1 MLITISY
8 DIFFNLYSLYFL
20 QPTSEI
26 LIEMDN
32 LIFYEVAMEKRE
44 NDTYLVTE
52 NQNYYPIKDF
62 IVIPAEMSKFLNIK
76 TINNTNTLI
85 QTKTEL

>member
-1 MLITISY
+1 
-8 DIFFNLYSLYFL
+8 
-20 QPTSEI
+20 
-26 LIEMDN
+26 MDN

>member
-1 MLITISY
+1 
-8 DIFFNLYSLYFL
+8 
-20 QPTSEI
+20 
-26 LIEMDN
+26 MDN

-52 NQNYYPIKDF
+52 NQNYYTIKDF